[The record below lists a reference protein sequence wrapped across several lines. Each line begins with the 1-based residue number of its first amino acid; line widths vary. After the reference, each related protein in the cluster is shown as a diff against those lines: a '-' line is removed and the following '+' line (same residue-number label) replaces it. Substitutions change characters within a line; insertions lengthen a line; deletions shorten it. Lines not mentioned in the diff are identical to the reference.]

1 MKRGHSLTRFTE
13 ITKGG
18 DHKMNF
24 TPNAEQRKAFC
35 RWYLVLGNAA
45 EAAQKAGFPA
55 KSAEADALRLLQTP
69 SCRSYLAQ
77 LAAQPALPIQS
88 LVIAGLSR
96 LAFGSANDAAKL
108 VFAEEAPTNA
118 ALSALDLFHVSEI
131 RRDKGGGVEVRLFDR
146 QRAME
151 RLLECA
157 VSADSSAAAAALL
170 AALGG
175 GNDETEAEH
184 AEAADNG
191 TVLT

>member
-1 MKRGHSLTRFTE
+1 MTMLPFFLQIHQKYAGNLPPKIFFAEIFKMLHVCVQLFCFVELFMKRGRSLTRFTE

-35 RWYLVLGNAA
+35 RWYLMLGNAA

-88 LVIAGLSR
+88 LVIKRNYISC
-96 LAFGSANDAAKL
+96 
-108 VFAEEAPTNA
+108 
-118 ALSALDLFHVSEI
+118 H
-131 RRDKGGGVEVRLFDR
+131 
-146 QRAME
+146 
-151 RLLECA
+151 
-157 VSADSSAAAAALL
+157 
-170 AALGG
+170 
-175 GNDETEAEH
+175 
-184 AEAADNG
+184 
-191 TVLT
+191 